1 LQKWIES
8 GISEG
13 NVVKAILLDS
23 QYKFERIDIMVGF
36 LDVIDKEEMASILHD
51 NATRTSTVV
60 CTTHTIKDDPTMW
73 IGPN

>member
-1 LQKWIES
+1 
-8 GISEG
+8 
-13 NVVKAILLDS
+13 
-23 QYKFERIDIMVGF
+23 MVGL

-51 NATRTSTVV
+51 NATRTITVV